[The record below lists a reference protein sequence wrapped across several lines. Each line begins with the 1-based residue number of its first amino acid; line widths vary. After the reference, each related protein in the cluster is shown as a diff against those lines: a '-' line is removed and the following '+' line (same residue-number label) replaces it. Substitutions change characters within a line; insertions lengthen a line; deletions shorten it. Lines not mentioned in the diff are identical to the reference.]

1 MSKASVWAE
10 KMKAAKDAETLA
22 WAERP
27 EPSVA
32 FYVPTFGSIYLAV
45 TEEGWPEF
53 HGLYTAD
60 NKPKPIPFADDI
72 RNLKLVARWILNTFG
87 EVGD

>member
-1 MSKASVWAE
+1 MSKASKWAGE
-10 KMKAAKDAETLA
+10 IKAARDMETLA
-22 WAERP
+22 WTKRP

-32 FYVPTFGSIYLAV
+32 FYVPTLGSIYFSV
-45 TEEGWPEF
+45 TEEGWPQL
-53 HGLYTAD
+53 HGAYTAD